1 MSRIGKKV
9 INLPENVEFKVEG
22 STVTV
27 KGPKGTLTHTF
38 NSKIQFVK
46 EGNVI
51 KVEKPVDDESRETNA
66 QHGTSRAVL
75 ANMIKGVE
83 EGFSKKLLING
94 IGYRAALRGT
104 TLVLNMGYSHEV
116 LVPAPEG
123 ITYKLFEASSGNNKS
138 QGIEVIGAD
147 KQKVGQMAAEIRAVR
162 EPEPY
167 LGKGIRYENE
177 VILRKEGKRAGKK

>member
-9 INLPENVEFKVEG
+9 IHLPDTVTLNIEG

-27 KGPKGTLTHTF
+27 KGPKGTLSHTF
-38 NSKIQFVK
+38 NEHMKFVQEGK
-46 EGNVI
+46 ELTVVRPN
-51 KVEKPVDDESRETNA
+51 DTREMKA
-66 QHGTSRAVL
+66 QHGTTRAVL
-75 ANMIKGVE
+75 ANMIKGVDQ
-83 EGFSKKLLING
+83 GFAKKLLING

-116 LVPAPEG
+116 LIAAPEG
-123 ITYKLFEASSGNNKS
+123 ITYKVVESSSGNSKS
-138 QGIEVIGAD
+138 QAIEVSGAD

-167 LGKGIRYENE
+167 LGKGIKYEDE

>member
-9 INLPENVEFKVEG
+9 INLPNNVEFKVEG

-27 KGPKGTLTHTF
+27 TGPKGTLVHTF
-38 NSKIQFVK
+38 NSEMKFVK
-46 EGNVI
+46 EGNEITV
-51 KVEKPVDDESRETNA
+51 VRPNDSREMKA
-66 QHGTSRAVL
+66 QHGTTRAVL

-167 LGKGIRYENE
+167 LGKGIKYENE